1 MLNYAWLILLFPALG
16 AVINAFFGRR
26 LNRGA
31 AIIANAAVFAS
42 LVVAIGMAFGVSALP
57 ESAHGQFE
65 LQLWDWITIGDFRI
79 EMTMLVD
86 PLSAVMALV
95 VTGVGLIIHLY
106 SAAYMQLDDDHKPLD
121 ARRYARFFTFMN
133 FFILMMLTL
142 VLANN
147 YVMLYLGWEG
157 VGLASYLLIGFWF
170 YKPSAA
176 EAAKKAFLVNRVG
189 DFGMALAVMW
199 MFYLFGK
206 TAGSLAFTDVFQ
218 AVEGASPA
226 AIAAI
231 TGVTLLLLLAATGKS
246 AQLPLF
252 VWLPDAM
259 EGPSPVSALIHAAT
273 MVTAGVYMLARS
285 HPLLELA
292 PVTMQAI
299 AWVGALT
306 ALMAASIALVQ
317 TDLKRILAYSTISQL
332 GYMFLAVGMGAYTA
346 AIFHLVTHAFFK
358 ALLFL
363 TAGSVM
369 HATHGQLNIDF
380 MGGLKKKMP
389 TTYWQFLVGSLALAG
404 FPLLA
409 GFWSKDEILL
419 GTFVENQWL
428 YAIGLFTALL
438 TAFYAFRAVYRVFH
452 GSPRKPHLYEHAHEQ
467 PFGMTGPLWI
477 LVIGAL
483 FGGFIGLSNGIGDI
497 FSIEHINQ
505 IETWLHPA
513 FEDVEMIE
521 ASLRLQIIL
530 FLLSGALALLG
541 MGLAYVRY
549 VRQASWTIS
558 LQRLFSPL
566 QPVLE
571 NKYWVDELYMAV
583 IVNPL
588 RSIARFLYRI
598 GDQGIIEGVVNGVG
612 RLTTSVGQGVAH
624 IETGHLS
631 WYALSLFIG
640 AVALVGYFL
649 LLG

>member
-1 MLNYAWLILLFPALG
+1 MPIPVVQFYLVPGSTGDWKAHRATFGKVPSRSETIFGYKLHLLVTLG
-16 AVINAFFGRR
+16 GLVLDFELAP
-26 LNRGA
+26 
-31 AIIANAAVFAS
+31 ANATDLQVGCEMLAEHTDLDVLGDKAY
-42 LVVAIGMAFGVSALP
+42 ISADK
-57 ESAHGQFE
+57 AA
-65 LQLWDWITIGDFRI
+65 QLWKQNRLRLRTIPRRNQKKQSPAYLKKAYNKVRQII
-79 EMTMLVD
+79 ETVNGQ
-86 PLSAVMALV
+86 LSEQFNIEKNHA
-95 VTGVGLIIHLY
+95 H
-106 SAAYMQLDDDHKPLD
+106 
-121 ARRYARFFTFMN
+121 TF
-133 FFILMMLTL
+133 
-142 VLANN
+142 
-147 YVMLYLGWEG
+147 
-157 VGLASYLLIGFWF
+157 F

-649 LLG
+649 LVG